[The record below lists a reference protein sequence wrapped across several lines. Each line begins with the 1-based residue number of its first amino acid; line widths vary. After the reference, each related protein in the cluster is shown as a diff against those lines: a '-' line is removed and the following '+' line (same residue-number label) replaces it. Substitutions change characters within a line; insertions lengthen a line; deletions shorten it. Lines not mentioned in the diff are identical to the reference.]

1 MMYFNGFQQK
11 AIEIQKKQHNSNET

>member
-1 MMYFNGFQQK
+1 MYFNGFQQK